1 MARWHLTLGLTA
13 AAAAALLI
21 APRLVGTTSTPP
33 SQLQLPVP
41 PPAPAAVPGVPTGGL
56 RLEAGLDHT
65 AVVGHGEDRFL
76 AITVTAPNDGG
87 DALDRPVDLAVVID
101 ASGSMSAQ
109 GKIEYARQAARL
121 LASNLDRDDR
131 FSLVT
136 FNDAARTLIPAV
148 PVDDL
153 PALQRA
159 IDGIYEGGGTNLY
172 AGLEQGADQVRG
184 SLRPGMVGRVVVLSD
199 GHANVGLT
207 SAEAFERFSAEL
219 AATGVAVSAI
229 GLGRDY
235 NEDLL
240 AKMADL
246 GGGSYDYVDDPKELA
261 AVLADELER
270 TSSVVARGV
279 RVKVTLPPNVEP
291 LDVIGW
297 DATREADGWSVWLG
311 DVYAGE
317 TRKIVTRVRVGA
329 ADAGPLD
336 VAAVSATYHDLL
348 LDADAQ
354 STTLAR
360 ATVTTDRRAADASV
374 DRDRAVAASRAWGA
388 WHLEQSARAWEAGNR
403 EEARRQVTAGKAV
416 LQQAAIDFAEPSL
429 EGDAAQLN
437 ALGYV
442 VEAAPAD
449 SYDGK
454 GALKAAKEGYR
465 ELSR

>member
-13 AAAAALLI
+13 ASLAALFI
-21 APRLVGTTSTPP
+21 APRLVGHGPAAPP
-33 SQLQLPVP
+33 LPEP
-41 PPAPAAVPGVPTGGL
+41 PPIPEAPTTPTGGL

-65 AVVGHGEDRFL
+65 AILGQGEERFL

-87 DALDRPVDLAVVID
+87 DVMDRPVDLSVVID

-109 GKIEYARQAARL
+109 GKIEYARQAARM
-121 LASNLDRDDR
+121 LASSLDRDDR
-131 FSLVT
+131 FSLVV

-148 PVDDL
+148 PVDD
-153 PALQRA
+153 PSALHRA

-172 AGLEQGADQVRG
+172 AGLEQGADQVRS

-207 SAEAFERFSAEL
+207 SAAAFERFSAEL
-219 AATGVAVSAI
+219 SATGVAVSAI

-246 GGGSYDYVDDPKELA
+246 GGGSYDYVDDPRELA
-261 AVLADELER
+261 GVLADELER
-270 TSSVVARGV
+270 TASVVARGV
-279 RVKVTLPPNVEP
+279 RVKVKLPPNVEP

-297 DATREADGWSVWLG
+297 DATREADGWSLWLG

-317 TRKIVTRVRVGA
+317 TRKIITRVRVGA
-329 ADAGPLD
+329 APEGELA
-336 VAAVSATYHDLL
+336 VASVSADYHDLL
-348 LDADAQ
+348 LDADAM
-354 STTLAR
+354 STAQAR
-360 ATVTTDRRAADASV
+360 ATVTRDRNLAAASV
-374 DRDRAVAASRAWGA
+374 DRDRAVASHRAWGA

-403 EEARRQVTAGKAV
+403 EEARRQVSAGKAV

-442 VEAAPAD
+442 VESAPAD

-465 ELSR
+465 ALSR